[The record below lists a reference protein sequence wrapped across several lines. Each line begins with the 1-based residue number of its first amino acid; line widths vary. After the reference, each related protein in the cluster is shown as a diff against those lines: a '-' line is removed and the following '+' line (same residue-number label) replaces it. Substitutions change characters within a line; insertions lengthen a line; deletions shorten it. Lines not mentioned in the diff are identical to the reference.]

1 MSKWTEFR
9 DNVEKDLQIGTVTED
24 IKQQFTG
31 WLVETALPLAETA
44 ADKFIEQV
52 QEQAK
57 AETGWCKAR
66 DLVVLPAVIHAGLY
80 FTKVVLGKTYTA
92 TATTE

>member
-24 IKQQFTG
+24 AKQQFTG
-31 WLVETALPLAETA
+31 WLVETALPLADTA
-44 ADKFIEQV
+44 ADKFIAQV

-57 AETGWCKAR
+57 AETGWCKMR
-66 DLVVLPAVIHAGLY
+66 DLVVLPAVIRGGLY
-80 FTKVVLGKTYTA
+80 FTKIVLGKTYKA
-92 TATTE
+92 MAVTE

>member
-9 DNVEKDLQIGTVTED
+9 DNVEKNLQIDTVTEQV
-24 IKQQFTG
+24 KQDFTG

-52 QEQAK
+52 QAQAK
-57 AETGWCKAR
+57 EESGWNKAR
-66 DLVVLPAVIHAGLY
+66 DLVVLPAVIRAGLY

-92 TATTE
+92 TATK